1 MTDRQDPLF
10 HRLTRFPRVHLAHTP
25 TPVEAMSTL
34 GAELGISLHVKRDDC
49 TGIGFGGNK
58 VRQLEFYLGAALAES
73 ADTVLITGAVQSN
86 YVRTAAAMAR
96 RLGLDCH
103 IQLEE
108 RVADVSDLY
117 RSNGNVLLDQLLG
130 AQLYS
135 YPEGENE
142 AGADQ
147 AVADIAD
154 DLRGRGRKPY
164 IIPLG
169 PDSAPLGALGYIVAA
184 AELADQCASSGS
196 FDEVIV
202 GSGSALTHAG
212 LLVGF
217 SALGLTLPVRGVS
230 VRRHRQ
236 AQIERVRQRVDQLIA
251 LLGLSF
257 KVPDRD
263 IDVFDGTLAPGY
275 GLMNDATLD
284 AIRRTA
290 RSEGPVSRPG
300 LHRQGHGRSHPARRR
315 RNTFGQARSVLA
327 YGRPTGAVRLRRPT
341 HQIARGGLPA
351 WFRVARPW
359 FATVAFPLTST
370 RFSRAPGGRS
380 L

>member
-1 MTDRQDPLF
+1 MTGHQDSL
-10 HRLTRFPRVHLAHTP
+10 RANLAGFPRVHLAHTP
-25 TPVEAMSTL
+25 TPVEALANL
-34 GAELGISLHVKRDDC
+34 GADLGISLHVKRDDC

-58 VRQLEFYLGAALAES
+58 VRQLEFYFGAALAEG

-96 RLGLDCH
+96 RLRLDCH

-135 YPEGENE
+135 YPEGEDE

-147 AVADIAD
+147 TVANIAD
-154 DLRGRGRKPY
+154 DLRGRGRSPY

-169 PDSAPLGALGYIVAA
+169 PDHAPLGALGYVVAA
-184 AELADQCASSGS
+184 AELAEQCASSEG

-202 GSGSALTHAG
+202 GSGSALTQAG

-217 SALGLTLPVRGVS
+217 GALGLTLPVRGVS

-251 LLGLSF
+251 LLGLSLN
-257 KVPDRD
+257 VPDSD

-275 GLMNDATLD
+275 GLMNDATID
-284 AIRRTA
+284 AIHRTA
-290 RSEGPVSRPG
+290 QSEGLFLDPVYTGKVMAG
-300 LHRQGHGRSHPARRR
+300 LIQLAANGTLAGKRVLFWHTGGQPAL
-315 RNTFGQARSVLA
+315 FGYADQL
-327 YGRPTGAVRLRRPT
+327 LK
-341 HQIARGGLPA
+341 
-351 WFRVARPW
+351 
-359 FATVAFPLTST
+359 
-370 RFSRAPGGRS
+370 
-380 L
+380 